1 VSVLHL
7 LRTPLAEGNR
17 YGRAQREVDNHWEF
31 QPFNWPKATWGGTL
45 RQRLEQADDRQRDL
59 LLNDWGGTTTA
70 DRRDWRD
77 MIDAGLREGWYQ
89 IRFGEVARV
98 ERDPNGMLVTVIKG
112 KGLQEESH
120 LPADFIIDCTGM
132 EARIDTNP
140 LLKDMVEMYQLGRNP
155 KGRLP
160 IANDFEIAG
169 MRNGSGRIYASGAM
183 TLGGPYAAVDSFL
196 GLQYAAQVSVDAIA
210 QLNVPRLRRLNGLRS
225 WAQWL
230 RWARGVH
237 P

>member
-1 VSVLHL
+1 
-7 LRTPLAEGNR
+7 
-17 YGRAQREVDNHWEF
+17 
-31 QPFNWPKATWGGTL
+31 
-45 RQRLEQADDRQRDL
+45 
-59 LLNDWGGTTTA
+59 
-70 DRRDWRD
+70 
-77 MIDAGLREGWYQ
+77 
-89 IRFGEVARV
+89 
-98 ERDPNGMLVTVIKG
+98 
-112 KGLQEESH
+112 
-120 LPADFIIDCTGM
+120 M

-160 IANDFEIAG
+160 VANDFEIAG
-169 MRNGSGRIYASGAM
+169 MRNGPGRIYASGAM

-210 QLNVPRLRRLNGLRS
+210 QLNVPGLRRLNGLRS
-225 WAQWL
+225 WGQWL